1 MTTSRRPFSAERH
14 FHDASRPAAPGARQ
28 GAETQAILAA
38 IEGLSGRMAA
48 LEAHLGGAALEPAP
62 APEPVETPAE
72 VQAQI
77 DEARLLRTEIIA
89 LARSIEDTKSEIAKL
104 RDQRPEGDR
113 LTVMAHEMDAIV
125 GATENATNGILDA
138 VEAVTNL
145 VGEIQAQEKESYI
158 RQIADDI
165 QEKLMGVY
173 EHCNFQDLTG
183 QRISKVVNTMKFIE
197 ERLDRMMDIWGR
209 DQFLAEDKADPEP
222 QVAHDDD
229 PDRRLLNGPQHVGKG
244 ISQNEIDALFD

>member
-1 MTTSRRPFSAERH
+1 MTTPRRPFSAERH
-14 FHDASRPAAPGARQ
+14 FHGAARTSAPGAGQ
-28 GAETQAILAA
+28 GADTQAILTA

-48 LEAHLGGAALEPAP
+48 LEAQLGGAAPAP

-72 VQAQI
+72 VQAQL

-89 LARSIEDTKSEIAKL
+89 LARSIEETKTEIAKL

-113 LTVMAHEMDAIV
+113 LSVMAHEMDAIV

-165 QEKLMGVY
+165 QDKLMAVY

-183 QRISKVVNTMKFIE
+183 QRITKVVNTMKFIE
-197 ERLDRMMDIWGR
+197 ERIDRMMDIWGR
-209 DQFLAEDKADPEP
+209 DQFLAEDKGDSEP
-222 QVAHDDD
+222 APAHDDD
-229 PDRRLLNGPQHVGKG
+229 PDRRLLNGPQQVGKG

>member
-1 MTTSRRPFSAERH
+1 MTVSRRPFSAERY
-14 FHDASRPAAPGARQ
+14 SRAGARALAPA
-28 GAETQAILAA
+28 GATTADSEAILAA
-38 IEGLSGRMAA
+38 IQDLGHRMTA
-48 LEAHLGGAALEPAP
+48 LEARLGTAAE
-62 APEPVETPAE
+62 PEPEPEETPAE
-72 VQAQI
+72 VQAQL

-89 LARSIEDTKSEIAKL
+89 LARSIEETKSEIAKL

-165 QEKLMGVY
+165 QDKLMAVF

-183 QRISKVVNTMKFIE
+183 QRITKVINTMKFIE
-197 ERLDRMMDIWGR
+197 ERIDRMMEIWGR
-209 DQFLAEDKADPEP
+209 DGFLTEQDEHGEKAVPDSEAERE
-222 QVAHDDD
+222 
-229 PDRRLLNGPQHVGKG
+229 RRLLNGPQHEGKG
-244 ISQNEIDALFD
+244 ISQDQIDALFD